1 MRYGMNYY
9 ESVNYTKIQRAT
21 GITACPTT
29 TSDRQLEFN
38 EYILHKVVQ
47 LAYSIMDSKLY
58 KLGEPDDRLRY
69 QTQAEKEIMF
79 RFGDFLRSI
88 TVEFVMTAKDERKN
102 VMRLRLAM
110 VFKTV
115 VTRGVVEV
123 YLNPRVSSDTNTATS
138 NAAVAV

>member
-1 MRYGMNYY
+1 
-9 ESVNYTKIQRAT
+9 
-21 GITACPTT
+21 
-29 TSDRQLEFN
+29 
-38 EYILHKVVQ
+38 
-47 LAYSIMDSKLY
+47 
-58 KLGEPDDRLRY
+58 
-69 QTQAEKEIMF
+69 MF